1 MIRPGNALL
10 DAFIAGPD
18 RAVQKWIDYFDAYD
32 RLLSPWRGRALTF
45 LEIGVQNGGS
55 LMMWRDYLGPE
66 ARIIG
71 VDVDPNCRAMT
82 EHGFE
87 IWIGDQG
94 DPAFWEQ
101 FKAAVPAIDV
111 VLDDGGHT
119 MRQQLVTFDAL
130 FPIVSNGG
138 LFIVEDTHTSYF
150 PSHGGGAPGH
160 PGTWMGKVKDLI
172 DQMHAWYH
180 APIDKADQVM
190 AAVTIPSTP
199 SSTAWSPSRSGAA
212 LHPSPWLSATAATR
226 RTRPPWTTSPCVAPS
241 GCPTRASDPYV
252 QK

>member
-101 FKAAVPAIDV
+101 FKAAVPSIDV

-190 AAVTIPSTP
+190 AAVTIPSITIFD
-199 SSTAWSPSRSGAA
+199 SLVAIEKRRRSPPIA
-212 LHPSPWLSATAATR
+212 LARGDGGHQKNPPAMDYIAMR
-226 RTRPPWTTSPCVAPS
+226 RALRVPDQGV
-241 GCPTRASDPYV
+241 
-252 QK
+252 